1 MRWFD
6 AIFGDPKKPY
16 TGVTA
21 KDRARRLPPP
31 TTPQDPLLATC
42 DDAEAQVNSTGKL
55 RPAAELVRASL
66 RDGQLRGLLETRTGG
81 LVALPALY
89 DSAKDGSKVAARK
102 MGKLDRQ
109 GLSDFDKQVPP
120 SELATFLQDAIMLG
134 CAVGQLVDD
143 GDTKLFVRRRP
154 DHLQW
159 VSGHW
164 TYNQAPITPGD
175 GEWVVGTRGLESPW
189 QHGAWI
195 ATCRSTTRKLL
206 AQLNLL
212 NYIASLANGALLL
225 NAPPGAS
232 EYEIHEAMA
241 DLREFAS
248 SNVYLARNGF
258 SLAMLESSNSVGVA
272 AFANAIAEAK
282 ESIAIEITG
291 QSVLATGAGGAF
303 QSLTVFRSI
312 TDDLIKGDAQVING
326 VVDQQIMPYIVGG
339 EGVTRAIDLRDD
351 SQRTVQTQAL
361 IQASSAIKG
370 LQDVFGSRVDMEQ
383 LATQFAIPLKE
394 AAAKDEPP
402 PAQALNGAQVTSLVS
417 IVVQVAQGQMPRDAA
432 IAIVQLAYSVDA
444 DTADKILGSA
454 GAGFV
459 PTPLEPAAPAPADDS
474 SDDDDS
480 PTDDTS
486 EDA

>member
-6 AIFGDPKKPY
+6 FIFGDPNKPY

-31 TTPQDPLLATC
+31 ITPQDPLLSTC
-42 DDAEAQVNSTGKL
+42 DEAEAQVNSTGRLK
-55 RPAAELVRASL
+55 PAAELVRSSL

-89 DSAKDGSKVAARK
+89 DGSKVAARK
-102 MGKLDRQ
+102 MGLLDRQ

-134 CAVGQLVDD
+134 CAVGQLTKD
-143 GDTKLFVRRRP
+143 GDSKLFVRRRP
-154 DHLQW
+154 DPLRW
-159 VSGHW
+159 VGGRW
-164 TYNQAPITPGD
+164 TYNEAPIEPGD
-175 GEWVVGTRGLESPW
+175 GEWVVATRGLESPW

-195 ATCRSTTRKLL
+195 ATCRSTTIKLL
-206 AQLNLL
+206 AKLNAL
-212 NYIASLANGALLL
+212 NYIASLANGALIM

-232 EYEIHEAMA
+232 EHEIQEAMA

-258 SLAMLESSNSVGVA
+258 VLSMLESSNSVGVA

-312 TDDLIKGDAQVING
+312 TDDLIKADAQMLNG
-326 VVDQQIMPYIVGG
+326 VIDQQIMPFIVGG
-339 EGVTRAIDLRDD
+339 DGVTRTIDLRDD

-361 IQASSAIKG
+361 IQAGSAIKG
-370 LQDVFGSRVDMEQ
+370 LKDVFGDRVDVEQ
-383 LATQFAIPLKE
+383 LATQFAIPLRE
-394 AAAKDEPP
+394 VVADDEPP
-402 PAQALNGAQVTSLVS
+402 PAQQLNGAQVTSLVAL
-417 IVVQVAQGQMPRDAA
+417 VAQVALGQVPRDAA
-432 IAIVQLAYSVDA
+432 IAIVQLAYSVDEA
-444 DTADKILGSA
+444 TAERILGSA

-459 PTPLEPAAPAPADDS
+459 PTPLDENAPRAPAEPDPDSDADDS
-474 SDDDDS
+474 DA
-480 PTDDTS
+480 S
-486 EDA
+486 EDDA

>member
-6 AIFGDPKKPY
+6 VIFGDPSKPY
-16 TGVTA
+16 TGATSKA
-21 KDRARRLPPP
+21 RARRLPPP
-31 TTPQDPLLATC
+31 TTPLDPLLATC
-42 DDAEAQVNSTGKL
+42 DDAEALVNSTGRLK
-55 RPAAELVRASL
+55 PAAELVRASL

-81 LVALPALY
+81 LVGLPALY
-89 DSAKDGSKVAARK
+89 DGSKVGARK

-120 SELATFLQDAIMLG
+120 PELATFLQDTIMLG

-143 GDTKLFVRRRP
+143 GDSKLFVRRRP
-154 DHLQW
+154 DPLQW
-159 VSGHW
+159 VAGKW
-164 TYNQAPITPGD
+164 LYNGAPITPGD
-175 GEWVVGTRGLESPW
+175 GEWVIATRGLETPW

-206 AQLNLL
+206 AQLNAL
-212 NYIASLANGALLL
+212 NYIASLANGALIM

-232 EYEIHEAMA
+232 EYDIEAAMG

-258 SLAMLESSNSVGVA
+258 SLSMLESSNSVGVA
-272 AFANAIAEAK
+272 AFANAISEAK

-312 TDDLIKGDAQVING
+312 TDDLIKADAMVLNG
-326 VVDQQIMPYIVGG
+326 VIDQQIMPFIVGG

-370 LQDVFGSRVDMEQ
+370 LQDVFGTRVDVDQ
-383 LATQFAIPLKE
+383 LATQFAVPLKE
-394 AAAKDEPP
+394 SAAVAEPP
-402 PAQALNGAQVTSLVS
+402 PSQALNGAQVTSLVAL
-417 IVVQVAQGQMPRDAA
+417 VVQVAQGQMPRDAA
-432 IAIVQLAYSVDA
+432 IAIIQLAFSVDKA
-444 DTADKILGSA
+444 TAESMLGSA

-459 PTPLEPAAPAPADDS
+459 PTPTDPAPVPQPEPDN
-474 SDDDDS
+474 
-480 PTDDTS
+480 TDDAPSKDDNT
-486 EDA
+486 